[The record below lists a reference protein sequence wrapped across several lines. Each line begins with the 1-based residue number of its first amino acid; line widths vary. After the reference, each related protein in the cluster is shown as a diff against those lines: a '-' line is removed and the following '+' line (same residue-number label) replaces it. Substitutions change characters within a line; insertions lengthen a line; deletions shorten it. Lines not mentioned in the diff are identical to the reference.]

1 MEWTIGHLERRSTKN
16 KLSEGTDNGIY
27 ETNSRMAGMCHAWRH
42 ARLWNRSLH
51 AMARESCRLTDFI
64 SFENGLQL
72 ISEWRPWCLSPGE
85 GDKEE
90 SDRKTEVFFYKHFRA
105 GEQAHLSTPA
115 SSPVARSFSPSAQVF
130 PARRSRPR
138 ERARKISGTKGSRVT
153 YSPELKSPSN
163 QYPLENCCFPIAA
176 HTETTLPDWIY
187 LSPLYLFEKQ

>member
-1 MEWTIGHLERRSTKN
+1 MVFMKQTHEWQACVTPGVTPVCEIDHCMQWRASHADLQTSYHLKTVFNWFQNGDHDVCHLEKAIKKKVTG
-16 KLSEGTDNGIY
+16 KLRCFF
-27 ETNSRMAGMCHAWRH
+27 TNIPC
-42 ARLWNRSLH
+42 
-51 AMARESCRLTDFI
+51 T
-64 SFENGLQL
+64 
-72 ISEWRPWCLSPGE
+72 
-85 GDKEE
+85 
-90 SDRKTEVFFYKHFRA
+90 